1 MISKGVGEE
10 QVDQAFILPFME
22 DTYKILGEARE
33 ASTQL
38 RILILICKNNFYWDL
53 GKKKFKMTSFLDSLF

>member
-22 DTYKILGEARE
+22 DTYKILGEAMRGKYSIE
-33 ASTQL
+33 D
-38 RILILICKNNFYWDL
+38 INFNL
-53 GKKKFKMTSFLDSLF
+53 